1 MRKIKRIAKFEGLE
15 LRRFEDIKGLLRN
28 RPLLSK
34 FSYFKISCGIN
45 FRGVNYIT
53 WEDKAKLYQEDEVC
67 FTFCSHVVLA

>member
-1 MRKIKRIAKFEGLE
+1 MLIKH
-15 LRRFEDIKGLLRN
+15 LRVHLTLVLVFLDSSSMALRG
-28 RPLLSK
+28 LLSK
-34 FSYFKISCGIN
+34 FSYFTISCGIN